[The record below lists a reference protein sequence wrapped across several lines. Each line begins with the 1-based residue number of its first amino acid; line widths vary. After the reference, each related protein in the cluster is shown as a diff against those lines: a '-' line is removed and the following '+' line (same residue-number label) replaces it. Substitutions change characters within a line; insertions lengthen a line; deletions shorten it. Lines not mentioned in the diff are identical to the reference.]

1 MVALSGLVI
10 SSFALIAQRLSPAS
24 AQLLPPGMTVG
35 SDGPADE
42 ATRGYWVNHVGFN
55 VRNLTESKNFYGN
68 VLGLREIFTIQYTPN
83 FSMTY
88 LGYPQGGRNG
98 SGFQSG
104 EEMLRDKNQMGG
116 LVKLF
121 YFAVPDRLPVASTE
135 RTSTFSNIG
144 LIVPDIQ
151 ATQDRLEKHGAKI
164 VKRLGETTIPLDGPI
179 ATAMNVGPASTSNMT
194 EGEALIEG
202 LQTTSFERVLFAE
215 DPDGNLI
222 EILAQNGF

>member
-1 MVALSGLVI
+1 MIAFSNLLI
-10 SSFALIAQRLSPAS
+10 SSLALIAQRLFLAS
-24 AQLLPPGMTVG
+24 AQELPPGMTVG
-35 SDGPADE
+35 SDGPADG

-55 VRNLTESKNFYGN
+55 VHNLTESKDFYGN

-88 LGYPQGGRNG
+88 MGYPQGGRNG
-98 SGFQSG
+98 TGFQTG
-104 EEMLRDKNQMGG
+104 EQMLRDKNQMGG

-121 YFAVPDRLPVASTE
+121 YFAVPDTLPVASTE
-135 RTSTFSNIG
+135 QTNTFSNIG

-179 ATAMNVGPASTSNMT
+179 ANAMNIGPASTTNIT

-202 LQTTSFERVLFAE
+202 LQTTFFESVLFVE

-222 EILAQNGF
+222 EILAQDGF